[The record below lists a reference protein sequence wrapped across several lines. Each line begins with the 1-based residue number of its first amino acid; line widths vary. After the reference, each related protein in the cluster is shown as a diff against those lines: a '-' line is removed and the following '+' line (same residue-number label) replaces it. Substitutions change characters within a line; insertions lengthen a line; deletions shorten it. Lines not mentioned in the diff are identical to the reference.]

1 MKLKVEETGKQ
12 KILLLY
18 KSPSPLLSELEII
31 LTKYTFEIFRSTKL
45 PPRLEQFDHIF
56 IFASAVSSKLL
67 QIPKIPTTLIVSNT
81 ALYQK
86 ALHTYKDTQIKI
98 INIDT
103 KNTDPQTIENM
114 IWFILSKSGERG
126 LNLEKSIKKIEKKP
140 PSLSH
145 PKWKPKKRHI
155 FSLILFLLLFIETF
169 FIFPLS
175 FSFLYL
181 YKTTQSLKQGE
192 ITKAQQNLYT
202 GQLFLSVA
210 STTYSIARPVLSFF
224 YLALLPDNLFAM
236 NRDAFSLTAIG
247 LETTENGKKLV
258 SLILKKDKSE
268 SEIAETQYRLDNLT
282 KQVKTV
288 SNKVSVILPKL
299 DFDIPIIK
307 KTHTTLEELNSS
319 LTQLSKLLQ
328 QAHVFLGSDGEK
340 KYLLLFQNNM
350 ELRPG
355 GGFIGSYGIATFDH
369 YSLKKLEIQDVYE
382 ADGQL
387 KGHIDPPDAIRKY
400 LQQPNWFLRDSNF
413 SPDFPTNYNQAVFFL
428 SKEMNISGLDGG
440 IAITTTAINTLLSS
454 FGDIYLPDFDET
466 ITKDNFYIKTQTH
479 VENNFFAGSIQ
490 KRSFL
495 SSLTQQ
501 LLLRLDDASPQTLFS
516 SFKKSLNEKQIV
528 VFMNNKDIQK
538 SIDSLGWSG
547 KLITPLCALN
557 IDACSLDMFFPV
569 DANLGV
575 NKTNFFLERLLNLK
589 VKITSD
595 GLVKN
600 TATLL
605 YRNNSSEGVFP
616 GGTYKNYLQIYLPLG
631 SKIKHITKNGTLVEQ
646 YDTEDEGLFTK
657 VSFYLEVLPKAS
669 DSIEIAYELRDPI
682 PKGHGAY
689 QLVVQK
695 QIGTPNTDIHLEISL
710 PGNISL
716 INNNFSAVE
725 KDGKVVYNTT
735 LSSDKI
741 FLIEFTKK

>member
-1 MKLKVEETGKQ
+1 
-12 KILLLY
+12 
-18 KSPSPLLSELEII
+18 
-31 LTKYTFEIFRSTKL
+31 
-45 PPRLEQFDHIF
+45 
-56 IFASAVSSKLL
+56 
-67 QIPKIPTTLIVSNT
+67 
-81 ALYQK
+81 
-86 ALHTYKDTQIKI
+86 
-98 INIDT
+98 
-103 KNTDPQTIENM
+103 
-114 IWFILSKSGERG
+114 
-126 LNLEKSIKKIEKKP
+126 
-140 PSLSH
+140 
-145 PKWKPKKRHI
+145 
-155 FSLILFLLLFIETF
+155 
-169 FIFPLS
+169 
-175 FSFLYL
+175 
-181 YKTTQSLKQGE
+181 
-192 ITKAQQNLYT
+192 
-202 GQLFLSVA
+202 
-210 STTYSIARPVLSFF
+210 
-224 YLALLPDNLFAM
+224 
-236 NRDAFSLTAIG
+236 
-247 LETTENGKKLV
+247 
-258 SLILKKDKSE
+258 
-268 SEIAETQYRLDNLT
+268 
-282 KQVKTV
+282 
-288 SNKVSVILPKL
+288 
-299 DFDIPIIK
+299 
-307 KTHTTLEELNSS
+307 
-319 LTQLSKLLQ
+319 
-328 QAHVFLGSDGEK
+328 
-340 KYLLLFQNNM
+340 
-350 ELRPG
+350 
-355 GGFIGSYGIATFDH
+355 
-369 YSLKKLEIQDVYE
+369 
-382 ADGQL
+382 
-387 KGHIDPPDAIRKY
+387 
-400 LQQPNWFLRDSNF
+400 
-413 SPDFPTNYNQAVFFL
+413 
-428 SKEMNISGLDGG
+428 
-440 IAITTTAINTLLSS
+440 
-454 FGDIYLPDFDET
+454 
-466 ITKDNFYIKTQTH
+466 
-479 VENNFFAGSIQ
+479 
-490 KRSFL
+490 
-495 SSLTQQ
+495 
-501 LLLRLDDASPQTLFS
+501 
-516 SFKKSLNEKQIV
+516 
-528 VFMNNKDIQK
+528 MNNKDIQK